1 MSDDKIEKLE
11 TPSEQSSSKTPATT
25 KKRKIKG
32 SNRLAKWFREMR
44 SELKKVVWPTPK
56 QIVNNTFVALTVMTC
71 AAILIWALDFAAGEI
86 FIAII
91 RYVPLIPQLFG
102 G

>member
-1 MSDDKIEKLE
+1 MSDDNIEKLE
-11 TPSEQSSSKTPATT
+11 TPSDQTSKTPATS
-25 KKRKIKG
+25 KKRKQKVKG

-56 QIVNNTFVALTVMTC
+56 QIVNNTIVALTVMAC
-71 AAILIWALDFAAGEI
+71 AAVVIWALDLAAGEI

-91 RYVPLIPQLFG
+91 TFVPRLLG
-102 G
+102 GW